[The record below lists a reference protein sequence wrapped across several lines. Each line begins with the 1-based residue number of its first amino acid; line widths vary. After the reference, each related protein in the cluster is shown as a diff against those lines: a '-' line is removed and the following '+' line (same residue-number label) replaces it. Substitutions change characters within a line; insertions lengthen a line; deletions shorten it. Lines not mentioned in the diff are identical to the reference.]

1 MSVTLE
7 KYNTNLFASFK
18 NLFCLNSI
26 TFDVLLSLQVG
37 QMESLLSLGILGVK
51 FEKIHD
57 FVVELFRRGLG
68 PRDPVVDFPIVGR
81 QIDEPVVQ
89 GKLSVSDE
97 VISVFLPL
105 KFGFASI

>member
-7 KYNTNLFASFK
+7 KYNTNLFASFE

-37 QMESLLSLGILGVK
+37 QMESLLSLGILSVK

-89 GKLSVSDE
+89 GKLSVIDE